1 MVGGGACGAK
11 ERRAY
16 RADGGGSSR
25 TNEVR
30 ACRADVGRAWRLNG
44 GRTCRVNEDRAS
56 PMNEGRCRGRI
67 SSGPFAVRRLVLL
80 MLLPIVLGGAVL
92 AYAWSAQPAW
102 WLRLS
107 HPLEYEHIVLGHAE
121 NYDLDPALIAA
132 VIYRESRFDPDAVS
146 ESGAV
151 GLMQLLPDTA
161 EGIAELTGGAGFV
174 VSDLH
179 DPEINVRY
187 GSFYLRR
194 LLTKYDGDLELA
206 LAAYHAG
213 QGNVDQWLEQ
223 GRRIEFAETREYV
236 DDVVE
241 LTESYRKAYDTL
253 AGEAG

>member
-1 MVGGGACGAK
+1 
-11 ERRAY
+11 
-16 RADGGGSSR
+16 
-25 TNEVR
+25 
-30 ACRADVGRAWRLNG
+30 
-44 GRTCRVNEDRAS
+44 
-56 PMNEGRCRGRI
+56 
-67 SSGPFAVRRLVLL
+67 VRRLVLL
-80 MLLPIVLGGAVL
+80 LLVPVVLVAAL
-92 AYAWSAQPAW
+92 FLYAQSAEPAW

-161 EGIAELTGGAGFV
+161 QGIAELTGGGGFV
-174 VSDLH
+174 VSDLN

-213 QGNVDQWLEQ
+213 QGNVDEWLGQ
-223 GRRIEFAETREYV
+223 GRRIEFEETREYV

-241 LTESYRKAYDTL
+241 LTERYRKAYSTL
-253 AGEAG
+253 ANESG